1 MKNRSLKMILFFLFC
16 AFLNVQAQ
24 TTSKE
29 LIEME
34 TADRVANHITKIFS
48 KKMYAEKGLVTIGVG
63 GGAVKGS
70 GKGLRMLSVTM
81 ECYQMCNIQQA
92 RKLLLECVNEYV
104 AEINKHEEFK
114 KYAHPFPFDFKNVS
128 ISILFTDKTTGMF
141 YSPPRIATA
150 DALEGEFSYGTAP
163 DPEGLLETVGEETYT
178 EALCKSI

>member
-70 GKGLRMLSVTM
+70 GKGLR
-81 ECYQMCNIQQA
+81 IQQA